1 MREKM
6 EGGLLSVR
14 QFARAVGIDEFSVYR
29 WLWKGKIAGKRQNG
43 KWKIPSHIV
52 KEIKKCREV
61 ISLKKIKLEQ
71 EVDDLTSTLEAIFD
85 EADSDDPDIDK
96 ILDLAADGLE
106 IESVEEDE

>member
-1 MREKM
+1 
-6 EGGLLSVR
+6 
-14 QFARAVGIDEFSVYR
+14 
-29 WLWKGKIAGKRQNG
+29 
-43 KWKIPSHIV
+43 
-52 KEIKKCREV
+52 
-61 ISLKKIKLEQ
+61 LKKIKLEQ